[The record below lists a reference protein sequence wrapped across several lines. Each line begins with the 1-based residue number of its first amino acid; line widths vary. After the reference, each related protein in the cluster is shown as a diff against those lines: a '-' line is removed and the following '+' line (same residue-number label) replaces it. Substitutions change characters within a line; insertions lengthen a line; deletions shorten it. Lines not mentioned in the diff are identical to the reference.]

1 MCKVSVLIPAYNVE
15 NYIRECLDSV
25 FGQTMSDLEVICVDD
40 ASTDG
45 TLSILREYAKDRPNL
60 YICCQRENM
69 GQAVGRNLALS
80 HASGEYV
87 YMLDADDKIVPEM
100 LEELYRLCS
109 GERLDVVGFETH
121 PFTEDRNFRENAA
134 LPTIVYEDGPVM
146 DGREALIFCM
156 EKETFSLSVP
166 TFMMRRAYLEEC
178 GLKFTPGILHE
189 DVGYLFE
196 LITRAGRLR
205 FLHKE
210 YFLRRIRAGST
221 MTSAMTSANIEGY
234 LKSFSRSFDL
244 EPVLR
249 DLYGEDLPFWLAVK
263 KWQRDIFGRLRQLYL
278 LSEDTIYHQRGGHVS
293 EDIRRMFELV
303 KLTAPGRAKA
313 EEILGE
319 EMCSFLQ
326 SLPAD
331 EEKGAAQVYICGT
344 GQYAERLM
352 DLVGTLDV
360 VIRGILV
367 IEKTRKTFRGFP
379 VYDIREARERSVP
392 VLMGVSHYT
401 REKYDRALSDAGFTR
416 IIRVKF

>member
-25 FGQTMSDLEVICVDD
+25 FGQTLTDLEVICVDD

-45 TLSILREYAKDRPNL
+45 TLSILREYAKNRPGL
-60 YICCQRENM
+60 QIYCHPENK
-69 GQAVGRNLALS
+69 GQSAGRNLALS

-100 LEELYRLCS
+100 LEELYRLCTE
-109 GERLDVVGFETH
+109 ERLDVAGFETH
-121 PFTEDRNFRENAA
+121 PFTEEGAFKKNAA
-134 LPTIVYEDGPVM
+134 LPTIVYEDGAVM
-146 DGREALIFCM
+146 NGREALIYCM

-178 GLKFTPGILHE
+178 GLRFTEGILHE

-196 LITRAGRLR
+196 LIARAGRLR
-205 FLHKE
+205 FLHKA
-210 YFLRRIRAGST
+210 YFLRRIRSGST

-244 EPVLR
+244 EPVLKE
-249 DLYGEDLPFWLAVK
+249 LYGEDPLFWAAVR

-278 LSEDTIYHQRGGHVS
+278 LSEDTIFHQKGGHVS

-303 KLTAPGRAKA
+303 KLTASGRARA
-313 EEILGE
+313 EEILGKE
-319 EMCSFLQ
+319 QCSFLE

-331 EEKGAAQVYICGT
+331 EKEGAAQVYICGT
-344 GQYAERLM
+344 GQYAERVM

-367 IEKTRKTFRGFP
+367 QEKTRKAFRGYP
-379 VYDIREARERSVP
+379 VCEIRKVKDRSVP

-401 REKYDRALSDAGFTR
+401 RGDYEKALSEAGFDR
-416 IIRVKF
+416 IIPVRF